1 MTAKRSYTDDEIA
14 AALARLKANGG
25 NAKRTATQLGISRTT
40 LRQWAGLSPVKGKQV
55 APEKVGEHGT
65 RLAEKLDRL
74 SDRISERALEAIET
88 VPLETAAD
96 LRNLLVSGGITIE
109 KASFARGGP
118 TSRVEN
124 LKISLISPNALRD
137 PELKV
142 IEGGLGRS
150 ERPLTGTDGGQ

>member
-1 MTAKRSYTDDEIA
+1 MALKREYTDDEIA
-14 AALARLKANGG
+14 AAVARLRANGN
-25 NAKRTATQLGISRTT
+25 NAKRTAEQLGVPRTT

-55 APEKVGEHGT
+55 APAKIEEHGA

-118 TSRVEN
+118 TQRTETLRV
-124 LKISLISPNALRD
+124 SLVSPDALRSG
-137 PELKV
+137 ELQV
-142 IEGGLGRS
+142 IEGGKRGAA
-150 ERPLTGTDGGQ
+150 